1 MKKLL
6 AAAAAAS
13 ILAMTACSGNNTA
26 STTTSAAPA
35 GATAAPA
42 GESRNESQD
51 GGDVVEIGE
60 SYTWTVAMNVADT
73 TLNYKMMEKFK
84 ELIEARSAGKITV
97 NLYANGQLGNDTEQ
111 MQGLIEG
118 TNDFVTTITSGMPS
132 FVPEY
137 AVFDCPNVFP
147 DLENMRAVL
156 DDQSFTDALNVYS
169 EKAGIKLM
177 GLADAGFRQTT
188 SNVEVTS
195 VDDFKGIKI
204 RVIQNPYHIA
214 YWQALGAN
222 ATAMDFSEVYVGLQQ
237 KTIDAQEN
245 PYMNIVANKFY
256 ETQDYVIETNHLG
269 HVIVFL
275 MNNELYS
282 SLPDQVKALVDDCAH
297 ESIIYTRGLADESIA
312 QDKATIE
319 ESGTKIVTLDQAVTD
334 QMKEMAAPVYEQI
347 REAIGDELVDKL
359 LDSVEANK

>member
-1 MKKLL
+1 MKKFTALL
-6 AAAAAAS
+6 TAAAM
-13 ILAMTACSGNNTA
+13 LTLTACSGG
-26 STTTSAAPA
+26 TSAPA
-35 GATAAPA
+35 TTAAPKADSAAEAA
-42 GESRNESQD
+42 GSD
-51 GGDVVEIGE
+51 GNSSNGSTAEISD

-73 TLNYKMMEKFK
+73 TLNYKMMDKFK
-84 ELIEARSAGKITV
+84 TLIEEKSGGKITV

-132 FVPEY
+132 FIKEY

-147 DLENMRAVL
+147 NLETMRAVL
-156 DDQSFTDALNVYS
+156 NDQSFTDALNVYS
-169 EKAGIKLM
+169 EAAGIKLM
-177 GLADAGFRQTT
+177 GLSDAGFRQTT
-188 SNVEVTS
+188 SNKEIHS
-195 VDDFKGIKI
+195 AADFKGLKI

-214 YWQALGAN
+214 YWQGLGAN

-275 MNNELYS
+275 MNNNLYS
-282 SLPDQVKALVDDCAH
+282 SLPENVQALVDECAK
-297 ESIIYTRGLADESIA
+297 EAVVYTQGLADESIA

-319 ESGTKIVTLDQAVTD
+319 ASGTKIITLDDSVIAE
-334 QMKEMAAPVYEQI
+334 MKEMAAPVYEQI
-347 REAIGDELVDKL
+347 RADIGDELVDKL
-359 LDSVEANK
+359 LDAVETNKQ

>member
-1 MKKLL
+1 MKRLL
-6 AAAAAAS
+6 AAAVAAS
-13 ILAMTACSGNNTA
+13 VLTMTACSGNG
-26 STTTSAAPA
+26 AAKNA
-35 GATAAPA
+35 TTAAQTA
-42 GESRNESQD
+42 EEKKDQSAESVAAD
-51 GGDVVEIGE
+51 TTEISE

-84 ELIEARSAGKITV
+84 ELIEAKSAGKISV

-147 DLENMRAVL
+147 DLETMRAVL
-156 DDQSFTDALNVYS
+156 DDESFTEALNEYS

-195 VDDFKGIKI
+195 VDGFKGIKI

-269 HVIVFL
+269 HIIVFL
-275 MNNELYS
+275 MNNGLYN
-282 SLPDQVKALVDDCAH
+282 SLPDSVKTLVDECAH
-297 ESIIYTRGLADESIA
+297 EAIVYTRGLADESIA

-319 ESGTKIVTLDQAVTD
+319 ESGTKIITLDPAVTD
-334 QMKEMAAPVYEQI
+334 EMKKMAEPVYDQI